1 VTPERWRQI
10 RDLFER
16 VGKLEASVREKAICD
31 ACPGDD
37 ELRRTIDRMVASER
51 APEDFLACLVRE
63 ASDDCGEEESEGSD
77 DASLGDAFPRID
89 RYRIR
94 RRIGDGGMGVVY
106 AAIRSDGLMSNEV
119 ALKVLRRGLDTE
131 SFVRRFHAERA
142 VLERLDH
149 PNIARLLD
157 AGTCDDGRPY
167 LVMELVDGV
176 RIDRW
181 REGRMSSGEIVELFV
196 QVCDA
201 VSYAHSR
208 LVIHRDL
215 KPSNILVTNEGIVKL
230 LDFGI
235 AKMLDED
242 LASGGETRTADR
254 VLTPRY
260 ASPEQLRGEPVST
273 ASDVYSMGVLL
284 YESLTGRLPYVTA
297 DGSAAA
303 HIAAIREQTPP
314 RASEAARTTGR
325 PSHEV
330 TPIVRSL
337 RGDLDI
343 ILDQALRQDPSRRYR
358 SATAMGDDLRAFL
371 GSRPIS
377 ARPESLAYELKK
389 LVRRHPWQS
398 IGTGAAIVAILG
410 ISVVAI
416 AFARAARESETR
428 SAEALASAQK
438 HEAVAERFGEFLT
451 QEFLLLLD
459 PARSMNGAI
468 SLEDAIRQAAGR
480 IEGRFPDSPLAE
492 ALIEHTVG
500 DAFIQRTRY
509 ADAEGHLRRAW
520 QLRETHL
527 GSDHLDTLIAKRD
540 LGTCC
545 MWLGRLDEAKL
556 LLEEVLATQVR
567 TLSVDDGL
575 TLLSKSMLGQV
586 LSRAGDFERAERLFR
601 ESFDGRMRTLG
612 PKDGNTQSSMNQLG
626 VFLMQRGKLA
636 DALPLFVQAEELRR
650 SEFGVDH
657 PRTLIARANLA
668 TLRGRMGEVDRALA
682 DLEAVRVDQLRV
694 LGPTH
699 GHTVHVLGQLANL
712 YGEHGDDERSLTAHQ
727 ARIEA
732 FVARHGPESIEVCD
746 VRVTV
751 AEVFLRL
758 GRAEEAQQEVEIVRH
773 ALAACAERGVEV
785 PAPLSSR
792 LQAIGS
798 TDR

>member
-1 VTPERWRQI
+1 MTPERWRQI

-16 VGKLEASVREKAICD
+16 VGKLEASAREEAIGD
-31 ACPGDD
+31 ACGGDD
-37 ELRRTIDRMVASER
+37 ELRRIVGRMAASEL
-51 APEDFLACLVRE
+51 APEDFLASLVRD
-63 ASDDCGEEESEGSD
+63 AGDVLEEESVGSD
-77 DASLGDAFPRID
+77 DAALGDSSPSMD

-119 ALKVLRRGLDTE
+119 AIKVLRRGLDTE

-181 REGRMSSGEIVELFV
+181 REGRMSSREIVEIFV

-215 KPSNILVTNEGIVKL
+215 KPSNILVTNDGVVKL

-242 LASGGETRTADR
+242 PANGGPTRTADR

-284 YESLTGRLPYVTA
+284 YESLTGRLPYRAA

-314 RASEAARTTGR
+314 RASDAARTTGR

-337 RGDLDI
+337 RGDLDL
-343 ILDQALRQDPSRRYR
+343 ILDQALRQDPARRYR
-358 SATAMGDDLRAFL
+358 SATAIGDDLRAFL
-371 GSRPIS
+371 ESRPIS

-398 IGTGAAIVAILG
+398 VGVGAAIVAIVG
-410 ISVVAI
+410 ISVVALV
-416 AFARAARESETR
+416 FARAARESETR
-428 SAEALASAQK
+428 STEALAAAQK
-438 HEAVAERFGEFLT
+438 HEAVAARFGEFLT

-468 SLEDAIRQAAGR
+468 TLEDAIRQAAGR

-509 ADAEGHLRRAW
+509 AEAEGHLRRAW

-567 TLSVDDGL
+567 TLSDDDGL

-586 LSRAGDFERAERLFR
+586 LSRIGDDAQAERLFR

-626 VFLMQRGKLA
+626 VFLMQRGKLTE
-636 DALPLFVQAEELRR
+636 ALPLFVQAEELRR
-650 SEFGVDH
+650 SEFGLDH

-668 TLRGRMGEVDRALA
+668 ALRARMGEVDRALA

-699 GHTVHVLGQLANL
+699 GHTIHVLGQLANF
-712 YGEHGDDERSLTAHQ
+712 YGEHGQDERAVSAHQ

-732 FVARHGPESIEVCD
+732 FVARHGADSIEVCD

-751 AEVFLRL
+751 AEILLRL
-758 GRAEEAQQEVEIVRH
+758 GRVEEAKGEVEIIRQS
-773 ALAACAERGVEV
+773 LAACAGRGVEV
-785 PAPLSSR
+785 PASLVSR
-792 LQAIGS
+792 LQAIDS
-798 TDR
+798 PDQ